1 MPRYVKIIL
10 WGCVAV
16 VASLVLCVALALT
29 IGADYAKPWI
39 NRQASAIAGR
49 PVAVQGDL
57 TLSWVK
63 PQNQN
68 GWHNWI
74 PWPQIHAEQLVVG
87 NPPSDQTGA
96 NMAEVKSLTV
106 ELNPWALFNHTVEI
120 SNLDIHGANLVL
132 ERQVD
137 QQNNWTFTPDGATKA
152 TPSPWTV
159 DLQKLS
165 LEQVALQVKDAVSRL
180 DLKATIDSLP
190 EVTPEGYGIEWT
202 ANGTYNGAK
211 VSGKGQAGKILSL
224 QQNSAPFPLQG
235 AMTVGTTTISLD
247 GSLTKPQALAA
258 LDVRLK
264 LAGNTMSA
272 LYPLTGVV
280 LPNTPP
286 YHTEGHLVGTLE
298 AGHSKWLYE
307 NFKGVV
313 GKSDLEGTLQYQV
326 QKPRSLLTGTVES
339 KLLRL
344 KDLGPLIGADT
355 SDAKAKGAQAPKV
368 KQPADKVL
376 PVDPISTAAWG
387 AMDADV
393 KFTGQKI
400 IRNKDLPLDNLS
412 THLVLTDRVLS
423 LTPLNFGMAG
433 GTLSN
438 TIKLDGRG
446 SQIKANLTTS
456 ARHLKLKR
464 LFPAAQT
471 MDASF
476 GELHGDASLSAEGT
490 SVATLLA
497 HSNGEIKALVSKG
510 TISKLLLETAGL
522 NVANI
527 IMVRLFG
534 DKQIVLN
541 CLAGD
546 FTVSKGLMQVREFT
560 LDTQDAIVN
569 ITGQIN
575 LATEQLDLNINPEN
589 KTLRIFTLRSPLY
602 VKGTFKHPD
611 VGVQKGPIIVR
622 AGAAIV
628 LGVIAT
634 PFAALLPLLNTGENG
649 SNDCASLLARANKVP
664 KAPPAGE
671 TRKTESRDRPA
682 ASKAPAKP
690 TSAQPKPE
698 H

>member
-10 WGCVAV
+10 WGCIALL
-16 VASLVLCVALALT
+16 ASLVLCVALALT
-29 IGADYAKPWI
+29 IGMDYAKPWV
-39 NRQASAIAGR
+39 NRQASAMAGR
-49 PVAVQGDL
+49 PIAIQGDL
-57 TLSWVK
+57 VLNWVK

-74 PWPQIHAEQLVVG
+74 PWPQIHAEQLIVG
-87 NPPSDQTGA
+87 NPPSDPTGA
-96 NMAEVKSLTV
+96 NMAEVNSLTV
-106 ELNPWALFNHTVEI
+106 ALNPWALLDHTVQI
-120 SNLDIHGANLVL
+120 SNLEIRGANLTL
-132 ERQVD
+132 ERQAD
-137 QQNNWTFTPDGATKA
+137 QQNNWTFTQDDAT

-165 LEQVALQVKDAVSRL
+165 LEHVALQVTDAVSRL
-180 DLKATIDSLP
+180 DLKATLDSLP
-190 EVTPEGYGIEWT
+190 EVTPEGYGIVW
-202 ANGTYNGAK
+202 AASGMYNGAK
-211 VSGKGQAGKILSL
+211 VRGKGQAGKILSL
-224 QQNSAPFPLQG
+224 QRNSAPFPLQG
-235 AMTVGTTTISLD
+235 AITVGATTISIE
-247 GSLTKPQALAA
+247 GTLTKPQALAA
-258 LDVRLK
+258 LDVRLQ
-264 LAGNTMSA
+264 LAGNTMAA
-272 LYPLTGVV
+272 LYPLIGVV

-286 YHTEGHLVGTLE
+286 YHTQGHLVGTLE
-298 AGHSKWLYE
+298 RGHSKWLYE
-307 NFKGVV
+307 NFKGTV
-313 GKSDLEGTLQYQV
+313 GKSDLEGSLQYQM

-339 KLLRL
+339 KLLRF

-355 SDAKAKGAQAPKV
+355 SDAKAKDAQAPKV

-376 PVDPISTAAWG
+376 PVDPISTATWG

-393 KFTGQKI
+393 KFSGHKI
-400 IRNKDLPLDNLS
+400 IRNKDLPIDNLS
-412 THLVLTDRVLS
+412 THLVLNDRVLS

-446 SQIKANLTTS
+446 GQIKANLATS
-456 ARHLKLKR
+456 ARHLKLKK
-464 LFPAAQT
+464 LFPAAET

-527 IMVRLFG
+527 IMVKLFG

-541 CLAGD
+541 CLASD
-546 FTVSKGLMQVREFT
+546 FTVSKGLMQTREFK
-560 LDTQDAIVN
+560 LDTQDAIVDV
-569 ITGQIN
+569 TGQIN
-575 LATEQLDLNINPEN
+575 LATEQLNLDINPEN
-589 KTLRIFTLRSPLY
+589 KTLRMFTLRSPLY

-622 AGAAIV
+622 AGAAIA

-634 PFAALLPLLNTGENG
+634 PFAALLPLLNTGTNDT
-649 SNDCASLLARANKVP
+649 NDCAALLAAVGKAP
-664 KAPPAGE
+664 KAPAAGK
-671 TRKTESRDRPA
+671 TRKAEPGTKQSVSKSPA
-682 ASKAPAKP
+682 APGP
-690 TSAQPKPE
+690 AQPKPA